1 MDLYG
6 IIRELRKEHDHLN
19 DVIRSLDMLVKNEEN
34 SLPESAPK
42 PRGRKRMS
50 QAERRKV
57 SQRMRKYW
65 EARRKK

>member
-34 SLPESAPK
+34 SLRVHDISVEDQAA
-42 PRGRKRMS
+42 
-50 QAERRKV
+50 AERA
-57 SQRMRKYW
+57 SQ
-65 EARRKK
+65 